1 MSIEIEL
8 PASIHGMYKRN
19 DQKREEAAKKKE
31 EKEAKSAKSKRK
43 RKKKRDYST
52 GFDIKESD
60 LIVTMSCSS
69 SETTD
74 EGKLYPSHK
83 KNEKDS
89 LEIKFNNMKDLDNW
103 DYENNIQLK

>member
-19 DQKREEAAKKKE
+19 DQKREEAMKKKA
-31 EKEAKSAKSKRK
+31 EKEGKAKKSKREG
-43 RKKKRDYST
+43 KKKRDYST

-60 LIVTMSCSS
+60 LIVIITCSS

-89 LEIKFNNMKDLDNW
+89 LEIKFNDMKDLDNC
-103 DYENNIQLK
+103 DYENNKPLK